1 MFIYNF
7 IFFRDNI
14 AAFGG
19 DADQVTIMGES
30 AGSASVTYHMLSPLS
45 QRKCSNHIRVYIF
58 MEHLLKNG
66 GEGHLLKNGGGLH
79 LLKNGEGGGHLLKN
93 GARSV
98 QFQDVNKSTFVV
110 FVK

>member
-66 GEGHLLKNGGGLH
+66 GEGHLLKNG
-79 LLKNGEGGGHLLKN
+79 EGGGHLLKN